1 MLKTKVL
8 KKRHEKMLAE
18 AAQLRS
24 KLSGFKAREADLA
37 AQVEA
42 ASTDEE
48 IAAAAEAVAQLEEAQ
63 KTTSERLQT
72 IIEEAEAIQQ
82 EIADAEAAAAAAAGS
97 GGDDPIDEG
106 EARSRRSSAPD
117 FQRRCQD
124 FQRTG
129 RNVYRNAKAFVTRA
143 SSLLTS
149 TTGVIGPTGVGGIN
163 DEAGNTI
170 SGFLDLIAI
179 TDCTGMAS
187 YKVAYQTGDVTAS
200 DGTEGTVPTN
210 TEAAFG
216 SVELKPTLTSLIT
229 YISREIRK
237 VSPLNYESKVR
248 ESATRALRRV
258 LSKKAVDAVLDSSLN
273 TTYALTGTSGAA
285 LFTPTLLSEII
296 LSYGG
301 DEGVDGAA
309 ALVLNKAD
317 LRAFAA
323 VRGKNEYLP
332 VYSITPDTGN
342 PSNGVI
348 KDNNGL
354 STRYC
359 LNKNVKALSTLT
371 PTSTAAKTMF
381 YGNPKCCEMALWGDV
396 EIEVNEGYKF
406 GEGLLTIR
414 GEVMSDA
421 DVTVKNGFVVVTAKS
436 S

>member
-8 KKRHEKMLAE
+8 RKKHEKMLADAE
-18 AAQLRS
+18 QLRG
-24 KLSGFKAREADLA
+24 KLSGLKAREADLA

-48 IAAAAEAVAQLEEAQ
+48 IAAAAAAVDQLEQAT
-63 KTTSERLQT
+63 KSTTERLDT
-72 IIEEAEAIQQ
+72 IIAEAEAIQQ
-82 EIADAEAAAAAAAGS
+82 EIADAEAAASAASA
-97 GGDDPIDEG
+97 GGDDTGDEG
-106 EARSRRSSAPD
+106 ESRSRRSSAPD

-129 RNVYRNAKAFVTRA
+129 RTAYRNAKAFVTRA

-170 SGFLDLIAI
+170 SGFLDLITI

-273 TTYALTGTSGAA
+273 TTYALTGPSGADM
-285 LFTPTLLSEII
+285 FTPTLLSEII

-371 PTSTAAKTMF
+371 PTSTAAQTMF